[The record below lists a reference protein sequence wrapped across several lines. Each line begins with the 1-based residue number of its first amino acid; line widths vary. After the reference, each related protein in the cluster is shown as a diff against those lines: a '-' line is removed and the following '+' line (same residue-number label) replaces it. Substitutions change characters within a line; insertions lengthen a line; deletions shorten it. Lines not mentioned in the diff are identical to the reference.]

1 MLRVK
6 FKTESADELRRL
18 SKTGLMVNFESLL
31 SEYGKETG
39 MMGDY
44 AFGAHFLLENV
55 TFVLSQG

>member
-1 MLRVK
+1 
-6 FKTESADELRRL
+6 
-18 SKTGLMVNFESLL
+18 MVNFESLL

-55 TFVLSQG
+55 TFVLSQGWGFALTLLRFLKYIQMGLK